1 MTRLN
6 ATLSVLSL
14 AAMVAARKC
23 QELTIG
29 LDVSATNQVFNLATP
44 KTDIDVTNILLELT
58 KQGGSFVSDIT
69 TGEAQV
75 SGQYELAA
83 TYCEPDGGTAAVLQV
98 LTHGIGFDRSYWDF
112 PANNHN
118 YSYTKTAVDDYGYA
132 TLAFDRLGV
141 GASSHGD
148 PMSEIQ
154 QTLELAALRALTE
167 RLRASTVPG
176 LEYKRFK
183 KIVHV
188 GHSFGAIQTYG
199 LTVNDGGCSLSDGIV
214 LTGFTQNATF
224 LPYFVLGGGFV
235 QANSL
240 PTLSH
245 YAPGYVAPASVSGGQ
260 VNFFAPGAF
269 DPEILRAAYQGGQP
283 AAIGELLTI
292 GGSTGLPSSFTGPA
306 LVITG
311 DRDIPFC
318 GGNCSATGD
327 PALKSILDTSA
338 SFLRAAS
345 PFESY
350 VVAGAGHGLALEY
363 SHVET
368 TGKILDFFVKNGL
381 AAR

>member
-1 MTRLN
+1 MTRLST
-6 ATLSVLSL
+6 TLSVLGL

-69 TGEAQV
+69 TGRILLVTSAET
-75 SGQYELAA
+75 G
-83 TYCEPDGGTAAVLQV
+83 
-98 LTHGIGFDRSYWDF
+98 SYWDF

-154 QTLELAALRALTE
+154 QTLELAALKALTE

-199 LTVNDGGCSLSDGIV
+199 LTVNDSGCSLSDGIV

-240 PTLSH
+240 PSLSH

-283 AAIGELLTI
+283 AALGELLTI

-338 SFLRAAS
+338 RFLQAAS